1 MREDRRRE
9 GEERVTHTHTE
20 RLFNDGKIGEEMRED
35 RRREGEERVTHK
47 QTHTEK
53 DYSMMER

>member
-1 MREDRRRE
+1 MREDRRREGEERVTHTHTHREKLFNDGKIGDEMREDRRRE

-20 RLFNDGKIGEEMRED
+20 
-35 RRREGEERVTHK
+35 
-47 QTHTEK
+47 K